1 MSPKGSFASAGP
13 SEQFAFGGGSAII
26 SLAFTFNDSTDLGTF
41 AKRLDL
47 NSDFSPIMNLLR
59 QSLRIAAM
67 RTLDGRDDK

>member
-1 MSPKGSFASAGP
+1 LLQQAQANNSRSA
-13 SEQFAFGGGSAII
+13 EAVQFI

-47 NSDFSPIMNLLR
+47 NSDFSPIMSLLR
-59 QSLRIAAM
+59 QSLMIAAM